1 MSPTIKRLV
10 CAAVV
15 FLCGVAA
22 TVWADEAPTHRPAF
36 SLEESSRRVPRVSLY
51 SLQTALPLSFN
62 YASRYF
68 GHPLFPDFGND
79 NNLFL
84 VSLQTGER
92 PPIDFRHASKDLPRV
107 LTRWKF
113 HRVRIRR

>member
-36 SLEESSRRVPRVSLY
+36 SLEEIVETRAPGQFVLSPDGS
-51 SLQTALPLSFN
+51 TAVFN

-79 NNLFL
+79 
-84 VSLQTGER
+84 
-92 PPIDFRHASKDLPRV
+92 ASKDLPRV